1 MHILSVAH
9 SQNVEQ
15 FSTIQEVRNFFR
27 KLYWKRYIMDDI
39 FVSYVVLVNLVPNVS
54 VLVCIAYG
62 QRIPITVYCSMYVF
76 ENTYWAYVGC
86 GPWLE
91 WSITSSLN
99 HEDLLMISLSEQ
111 MYSHEN
117 VREKKHFLGNNI
129 LP

>member
-15 FSTIQEVRNFFR
+15 FSTIQEVRIFFR
-27 KLYWKRYIMDDI
+27 VLAPMKKLYWKRYIMDDI

-62 QRIPITVYCSMYVF
+62 QRIPITVYCSMYVL

-117 VREKKHFLGNNI
+117 VRKAS
-129 LP
+129 